1 MSEDSTITPEGAGK
15 SGPDNVDAA
24 SSVSALEMKDVKEY
38 EDPNSAVLSHA
49 ELKAFFQG
57 ALAKLLQADPV
68 LKDLHPQVTLEEV
81 QALIDL
87 EHGQAMKVYIEKA
100 DGGFWNIVVPREATL
115 HELKIAL
122 KHHIALYLNRKGLKK
137 RISWRY
143 IWKTYWLCF
152 DREKLTNDNCKLLEY
167 GIRNKSTL
175 TFLKKHRERQRIL
188 KMSGD

>member
-15 SGPDNVDAA
+15 SSPGNVDAA

-38 EDPNSAVLSHA
+38 EDPNSAVFSHA

-175 TFLKKHRERQRIL
+175 TFLKKRRERQRIL

>member
-15 SGPDNVDAA
+15 SGPDNVDAV
-24 SSVSALEMKDVKEY
+24 SSVSALEVKDVKEY

-175 TFLKKHRERQRIL
+175 TFLKKRRERQRIL